1 MSITILAL
9 DLERTL
15 ISDALSADPRPG
27 LYEFLAFC
35 HSRFER
41 VVLFTCVEQQVAQ
54 EILTQLSSRGYVPPE
69 FLYRLEYVEW
79 GGEYKDLSFIPDSN
93 PEAIL
98 LVDDDPAWVRSDQR
112 NRWLAIAGWDG
123 GEDCELRRIQEI
135 LELRLAGKAVD

>member
-1 MSITILAL
+1 MSIRTLAL

-54 EILTQLSSRGYVPPE
+54 EILTQLSSRGYVPAE
-69 FLYRLEYVEW
+69 FLDRLEYVEW
-79 GGEYKDLSFIPDSN
+79 GGEHKDLGFIPDCD
-93 PEAIL
+93 PKAVL
-98 LVDDDPAWVRSDQR
+98 LVDDDPAWIRPDQR
-112 NRWLAIAGWDG
+112 NRWVAIAAWDG
-123 GEDCELRRIQEI
+123 GEDCELRHVQEI
-135 LELRLAGKAVD
+135 LELRLAGTAVD